1 MWKFVEHPYPRCAK
15 LLPECEARHRNCLR
29 GGSTGNGIHERW
41 HCLFPGIHRWQAS
54 LDRFVGRTLFHAN
67 LLQCLQDGCI
77 GSYRFEVAMSLV
89 LLFVNPLE
97 ENEAALD
104 IDSE

>member
-1 MWKFVEHPYPRCAK
+1 
-15 LLPECEARHRNCLR
+15 
-29 GGSTGNGIHERW
+29 
-41 HCLFPGIHRWQAS
+41 
-54 LDRFVGRTLFHAN
+54 
-67 LLQCLQDGCI
+67 LQCLQDGCI

>member
-1 MWKFVEHPYPRCAK
+1 VPNSYRSAK
-15 LLPECEARHRNCLR
+15 RATGIVCEADPLATAFTSEALTLSWYPSMASFSGSIRRNYLISR
-29 GGSTGNGIHERW
+29 QSVAV
-41 HCLFPGIHRWQAS
+41 PA
-54 LDRFVGRTLFHAN
+54 
-67 LLQCLQDGCI
+67 DGCI